1 MLERIATPF
10 LSSSLTFYEMKNK
23 PFIIYKSSAG
33 SGKTYTLTLEYLKL
47 ALAYPGAFR
56 QILAV
61 TFTNKAT
68 AEMKERILKELN
80 RLRKEVSP
88 EEKMDEKLMDA
99 LKVDEAGLK
108 QKAVATLTAILH
120 DYGHFAV
127 STIDS
132 FFQKVVRA
140 FAREMDLNAKFE
152 VELDQEAILDRVVD
166 RVVMLVMEDEFLH
179 KWLVDY
185 ASEQIQ
191 NGKSWDIRRN
201 IRDLGKQIF
210 QEDFKRYATEIRA
223 FLQEKENLTQLQ
235 AFSRERRSELLKITR
250 QLKEQANQIRINNG
264 LEWTDFSGGSRS
276 FAKKFDQLGDRK
288 DPVPEVNKTML
299 NAIDNPDQWYAK
311 KSPQTSRI
319 EAAFAEGLNEILKQF
334 EPLLYQW
341 KTLEAISKNIY
352 VFGIFRNLLDE
363 LSLIKDEESILL
375 ISDANEFLK
384 EITKENDAPF
394 IYEKVGNQFKNFL
407 IDEFQD
413 TSGFQWASFK
423 PLLENSLAQGNTNL
437 LVGDVKQSI
446 YRWRGG
452 EMKLL
457 LEQVEA
463 ETGMFGINLQNLDTN
478 YRSLPNIIEFNNA
491 LFKRLPNSFESCLT
505 ESYAV
510 EDPSILSRAFHDVF
524 QHVSPK
530 KAQSEFR
537 GKVRLEFLA
546 SIKEDEEGSFKDQVL
561 DKLPQMV
568 RELQDHGYSL
578 KDIAFLVRTKAEGEA
593 IADVLMEEA
602 AQNTDLAYRFD
613 VLSDESM
620 YLHKSA
626 SVKAL
631 VAGLKYLQYPD
642 DAVQFK
648 TMWYYRSVLKEE
660 PIDHT
665 LFSIN
670 QIPKHLTEKVDAFR
684 KRETLLLQLPLMEAL
699 EELIEALDLMENGL
713 ERAYI
718 SGFKEAV
725 YDFTSNNRSDLAGF
739 LDWWDE
745 NQNKRTVKIPEGHD
759 AMRILTIHK
768 SKGLQFKVVLMPF
781 LKWTIFDTSK
791 GNVVWA
797 PFEDREKNLAAVI
810 PLTLG
815 GNLAQSAFH
824 QIYSEE
830 AILAYLDSLNMIY
843 VALTRAEDVFWGLVP
858 YKEKIGSQN
867 SLEVHLQQILENG
880 IEADEGLSLSTY
892 FNEETKVFELGDW
905 PTKMPEKQE
914 MLPAPTLRWAYKN
927 WSNLLRVKKYAVD
940 FSQEGMEQRRKRNF
954 GLLVH
959 EILEKSANAEAAKT
973 HLQAFYFE
981 GRLSEAEKE
990 EVENQLQAL
999 FADPVFADWFEGEG
1013 ILLAEQGILL
1023 PGGKQKRPDRIILR
1037 DKESI
1042 IVDFKTGEELEK
1054 YGNQVREYM
1063 TLVQK
1068 LTQKPV
1074 KGYLCYLES
1083 GKIETV
1089 YA

>member
-1 MLERIATPF
+1 LDARLFPMD
-10 LSSSLTFYEMKNK
+10 KK

-47 ALAYPGAFR
+47 ALANPGAFQ

-68 AEMKERILKELN
+68 AEMKERILKELV
-80 RLRKEVSP
+80 RLRTDVKP
-88 EEKMDEKLMDA
+88 AEKMDEELMKA
-99 LKVDEAGLK
+99 LQVDEAGLK
-108 QKAVATLTAILH
+108 LKASQTLTAILH

-152 VELDQEAILDRVVD
+152 VELDQQAVLDRVVD

-201 IRDLGKQIF
+201 IRELGGQIF
-210 QEDFKRYATEIRA
+210 QEDFKRYSSEIRD
-223 FLQEKENLTQLQ
+223 FLKEKENISKLQ
-235 AFSRERRSELLKITR
+235 AFARERRKELIKIAGAIN
-250 QLKEQANQIRINNG
+250 QKANEIRVGLG
-264 LEWTDFSGGSRS
+264 LEWSDYNRGFP
-276 FAKKFDQLGDRK
+276 AKFDKLGKKESPISDFTEAQLAKANSPEGWATKTSSKK
-288 DPVPEVNKTML
+288 DL
-299 NAIDNPDQWYAK
+299 IQQSFYA
-311 KSPQTSRI
+311 
-319 EAAFAEGLNEILKQF
+319 GLGELLAKI
-334 EPLLYQW
+334 EPLTYQW
-341 KTLEAISKNIY
+341 NTIEAISKNIY

-363 LSLIKDEESILL
+363 LSVIKDEENILL

-394 IYEKVGNQFKNFL
+394 IYEKVGNQYRNYL

-423 PLLENSLAQGNTNL
+423 PLLENSLSQGNTNL

-478 YRSLPNIIEFNNA
+478 FRSLPNIIEFNNA
-491 LFKRLPNSFESCLT
+491 LFKSLPASFEAILT
-505 ESYAV
+505 QNYGV
-510 EDPSILSRAFHDVF
+510 EDPSILSRAYHDVN
-524 QHVSPK
+524 QKISPK
-530 KAQSEFR
+530 KAKSAFR
-537 GKVRLEFLA
+537 GKVKLEFLA
-546 SIKEDEEGSFKDQVL
+546 PIKDDEEGSFNDQVL
-561 DKLPQMV
+561 AKLPEMV
-568 RELQDHGYSL
+568 RELQDHGYCL
-578 KDIAFLVRTKAEGEA
+578 RDIAFLVRSKKEGEA
-593 IADVLMEEA
+593 IADILMQETA
-602 AQNTDLAYRFD
+602 ANIDSNYRFD

-620 YLHKSA
+620 YLTKSA

-631 VAGLKYLQYPD
+631 VAGLRYLQYPD
-642 DAVQFK
+642 DPVQFK
-648 TMWYYRSVLKEE
+648 TMWYYCSVLRDE
-660 PIDHT
+660 PVSHT
-665 LFSIN
+665 LFALD
-670 QIPKHLTEKVDAFR
+670 QIPEHLKERVDSFKEK
-684 KRETLLLQLPLMEAL
+684 EMLLLQLPLMEAL
-699 EELIEALDLMENGL
+699 EELIVALDLMENGL
-713 ERAYI
+713 EKAYI

-725 YDFTSNNRSDLAGF
+725 YDFTANNRSDLAGF
-739 LDWWDE
+739 LDWWEE
-745 NQNKRTVKIPEGHD
+745 NKTKRTVKIPEGHD

-781 LKWTIFDTSK
+781 LKWGIFETNK
-791 GNVVWA
+791 GNVVWS
-797 PFEDREKNLAAVI
+797 PFEDQEKMLSAII

-815 GNLAQSAFH
+815 GNLAQSAFS

-830 AILAYLDSLNMIY
+830 SILAYLDSLNMIY

-867 SLEVHLQQILENG
+867 MMEVHLQQILENG
-880 IEADEGLSLSTY
+880 IEAGEGLSLAAQ
-892 FNEETKVFELGDW
+892 FNSETKVFELGDW
-905 PTKMPEKQE
+905 PVEKPEKPAL
-914 MLPAPTLRWAYKN
+914 LPVPSLRWSYQN
-927 WSNLLRVKKYAVD
+927 WTELLKVKKYAVD
-940 FSQEGMEQRRKRNF
+940 FSPEGLEQRKKRNF

-959 EILEKSANAEAAKT
+959 EILEKSVNLEAAKSN
-973 HLQAFYFE
+973 LQAFYFE
-981 GRLSEAEKE
+981 GRLSESEKL
-990 EVENQLQAL
+990 EVGNQLKDL
-999 FADPVFADWFEGEG
+999 FSNPVFSDWFEGEG
-1013 ILLAEQGILL
+1013 VLLAEQGILL

-1037 DKESI
+1037 EIESI
-1042 IVDFKTGEELEK
+1042 IVDFKTGEEQEK
-1054 YGNQVREYM
+1054 YGLQVRGYM
-1063 TLVQK
+1063 DLVQK

-1074 KGYLCYLES
+1074 KGYLCYLET

-1089 YA
+1089 NA

>member
-1 MLERIATPF
+1 MEARLFPME
-10 LSSSLTFYEMKNK
+10 NK

-47 ALAYPGAFR
+47 ALRNLTAFR

-80 RLRKEVSP
+80 RLRNTVEAG
-88 EEKMDEKLMDA
+88 EKMDEELMKA
-99 LKVDEAGLK
+99 LQVDEDGLK
-108 QKAVATLTAILH
+108 QRAAATLTAILH

-152 VELDQEAILDRVVD
+152 VELDQEAVLDRVVD

-201 IRDLGKQIF
+201 IRELGKQIF
-210 QEDFKRYATEIRA
+210 QEDFKRYSAEIRE
-223 FLQEKENLTQLQ
+223 FLKEKENISKLQ
-235 AFSRERRSELLKITR
+235 AFVRERKAELVKIA
-250 QLKEQANQIRINNG
+250 KSVNSQANEIRSGLG
-264 LEWTDFSGGSRS
+264 LEWSDYSRS
-276 FAKKFDQLGDRK
+276 FPAKFDKMGKKESPMADFTENQKAMALS
-288 DPVPEVNKTML
+288 
-299 NAIDNPDQWYAK
+299 PDGWATQ
-311 KSPQTSRI
+311 KSPKKALI
-319 EAAFAEGLNEILKQF
+319 EQSYHLGLGTLLSKV
-334 EPLLYQW
+334 EPLEYQW
-341 KTLEAISKNIY
+341 RTLEAISKNSY
-352 VFGIFRNLLDE
+352 VFGVFRNLLDE
-363 LSLIKDEESILL
+363 LSAIKDEESILL

-394 IYEKVGNQFKNFL
+394 IYEKVGNQYRNFL

-423 PLLENSLAQGNTNL
+423 PLLENSLSQGNTNL

-463 ETGMFGINLQNLDTN
+463 ETAMFGINLQPLDTN
-478 YRSLPNIIEFNNA
+478 FRSLPNVIDFNNA
-491 LFKRLPNSFESCLT
+491 LFKKLPASFESYLK
-505 ESYAV
+505 EAYDV
-510 EDPSILSRAFHDVF
+510 QDPSILSRAYHDVF
-524 QHVSPK
+524 QNISPK
-530 KAQSEFR
+530 KAQSPFR
-537 GKVRLEFLA
+537 GKVKLEFLTPV
-546 SIKEDEEGSFKDQVL
+546 KDDEEGSFKEQVSA
-561 DKLPQMV
+561 KLPQMV
-568 RELQDHGYSL
+568 RQLQDYGYSL
-578 KDIAFLVRTKAEGEA
+578 RDIAFLVRNKAEGEA
-593 IADVLMEEA
+593 IADRLMLET
-602 AQNTDLAYRFD
+602 AQNTDPNYRFD

-642 DAVQFK
+642 DPVQFK
-648 TMWYYRSVLKEE
+648 TMWYYRSVLRDE

-665 LFSIN
+665 LFALD
-670 QIPKHLTEKVDAFR
+670 QIPDHLIEKVNSFR
-684 KRETLLLQLPLMEAL
+684 KNETLLLQLPLMEAL
-699 EELIEALDLMENGL
+699 EELIGALDLMENGL
-713 ERAYI
+713 EKAYI

-725 YDFTSNNRSDLAGF
+725 YDFTANNRSDLAGF
-739 LDWWDE
+739 LEWWEE
-745 NQNKRTVKIPEGHD
+745 NQSKRTVKIPEGHD

-781 LKWTIFDTSK
+781 LKWTIFDTTK
-791 GNVVWA
+791 ENVIWS
-797 PFEDREKNLAAVI
+797 PFEDQEKNLAAII

-815 GNLAQSAFH
+815 SSLAKSAFH
-824 QIYSEE
+824 QIYSDE

-858 YKEKIGSQN
+858 YKEKIGTQN
-867 SLEVHLQQILENG
+867 FLEIHLQQLLENG
-880 IEADEGLSLSTY
+880 IETAGGLSLSTY
-892 FNEETKVFELGDW
+892 FNPETRVFELGDW
-905 PTKMPEKQE
+905 PVEKPAKPEL
-914 MLPAPTLRWAYKN
+914 LPVPSLRWAYKN
-927 WSNLLRVKKYAVD
+927 WSELLELKKYAVD
-940 FSQEGMEQRRKRNF
+940 FSQEGLEQRKKRNF

-959 EILEKSANAEAAKT
+959 EILEKSVNLEVAKT
-973 HLQAFYFE
+973 NLQAFYFE
-981 GRLSEAEKE
+981 GRLSESEKL
-990 EVENQLQAL
+990 EVEHQLRGL
-999 FADPVFADWFEGEG
+999 FSNPVFADWFEGEG
-1013 ILLAEQGILL
+1013 ILLAEQGIIL

-1037 DKESI
+1037 PTESI

-1074 KGYLCYLES
+1074 KGYLCYLET

-1089 YA
+1089 HA

>member
-1 MLERIATPF
+1 MNP
-10 LSSSLTFYEMKNK
+10 K

-47 ALAYPGAFR
+47 ALANPGAFR

-68 AEMKERILKELN
+68 AEMKERILKELV
-80 RLRKEVSP
+80 RLRITVKP
-88 EEKMDEKLMDA
+88 DEKMDSELMTS
-99 LKVDEAGLK
+99 LQVDEEGLK
-108 QKAVATLTAILH
+108 AKATATLTAILH

-152 VELDQEAILDRVVD
+152 VELDQQAVLDRVVD
-166 RVVMLVMEDEFLH
+166 RVVMLVMEDNFLH

-201 IRDLGKQIF
+201 IRDLGRQIF
-210 QEDFKRYATEIRA
+210 QEDFKRYSSEIQE
-223 FLQEKENLTQLQ
+223 FLKEKENILKLQ
-235 AFSRERRSELLKITR
+235 VFARERRAELIKIA
-250 QLKEQANQIRINNG
+250 KSINIQANEIRTGLG
-264 LEWTDFSGGSRS
+264 LEWKDYSYGFPAKFDKMGNKENPMSDFSEIQK
-276 FAKKFDQLGDRK
+276 AKSTSPDGWASQKSLKKALIEQSYYAGLGELLSK
-288 DPVPEVNKTML
+288 
-299 NAIDNPDQWYAK
+299 I
-311 KSPQTSRI
+311 
-319 EAAFAEGLNEILKQF
+319 
-334 EPLLYQW
+334 EPLEYQW
-341 KTLEAISKNIY
+341 NTLQAISKNIY
-352 VFGIFRNLLDE
+352 VYGIFRNLLEE
-363 LSLIKDEESILL
+363 LSVIKEEENILL

-394 IYEKVGNQFKNFL
+394 IYEKVGNKYRNFL

-423 PLLENSLAQGNTNL
+423 PLLENSLSQGNTNL

-457 LEQVEA
+457 LEQVEQ
-463 ETGMFGINLQNLDTN
+463 ETAMFGIDVKNLETN
-478 YRSLPNIIEFNNA
+478 FRSLPNIINFNNA
-491 LFKRLPNSFESCLT
+491 LFKKLPVSFESCLT
-505 ESYAV
+505 QSYGV
-510 EDPSILSRAFHDVF
+510 EDPSILSRAYHDVK
-524 QHVSPK
+524 QKISSG
-530 KAQSEFR
+530 KAQSTFQ
-537 GKVRLEFLA
+537 GKVKIEF
-546 SIKEDEEGSFKDQVL
+546 IRNTKDEEEGNFTEQVL
-561 DKLPQMV
+561 TKLPGMV
-568 RELQDHGYSL
+568 RDLLDLGYGL
-578 KDIAFLVRTKAEGEA
+578 RDIAFLVRSKKEGEA
-593 IADVLMEEA
+593 IADALMQETAKNEDP
-602 AQNTDLAYRFD
+602 NYRFD

-620 YLHKSA
+620 YLNKSA

-631 VAGLKYLQYPD
+631 VAGLKYLQFPD
-642 DAVQFK
+642 DPVQFK
-648 TMWYYRSVLKEE
+648 TMWYYRSVLRDE
-660 PIDHT
+660 PVNHT
-665 LFSIN
+665 LFALD
-670 QIPKHLTEKVDAFR
+670 QIPDHLKEKVDSFR
-684 KRETLLLQLPLMEAL
+684 KSETLLLQLPLMEAL
-699 EELIEALDLMENGL
+699 EELIGALDLMENGL
-713 ERAYI
+713 EKAYI

-725 YDFTSNNRSDLAGF
+725 YDFTANNRSDLAGF
-739 LDWWDE
+739 LEWWEE
-745 NQNKRTVKIPEGHD
+745 NQSKRTVKIPEGHD

-791 GNVVWA
+791 GNVIWS
-797 PFEDREKNLAAVI
+797 PFEDREKNLSAII

-815 GNLAQSAFH
+815 ANLAKSAFH
-824 QIYSEE
+824 QIYSDE

-867 SLEVHLQQILENG
+867 YLEVHLQQILENG
-880 IEADEGLSLSTY
+880 IETDEDLNLSAH
-892 FNEETKVFELGDW
+892 FDGETKVFELGDW
-905 PTKMPEKQE
+905 PIEKPEKPNL
-914 MLPAPTLRWAYKN
+914 LPVPKLRWAYQN
-927 WSNLLRVKKYAVD
+927 WSELLQVKKYAVD
-940 FSQEGMEQRRKRNF
+940 FSPEGLDQRKKRNF

-959 EILEKSANAEAAKT
+959 EILEKSINLEAAKSN
-973 HLQAFYFE
+973 LQAFYFE
-981 GRLSEAEKE
+981 GRLSKSEKV
-990 EVENQLQAL
+990 EVENQLKAL
-999 FADPVFADWFEGEG
+999 FSNPVFGDWFVGEG
-1013 ILLAEQGILL
+1013 VLLAEQGILL

-1037 DKESI
+1037 ENESI

-1054 YGNQVREYM
+1054 YGNQVRDYM
-1063 TLVQK
+1063 DLVQK

-1074 KGYLCYLES
+1074 KGYLCYLET

-1089 YA
+1089 NA